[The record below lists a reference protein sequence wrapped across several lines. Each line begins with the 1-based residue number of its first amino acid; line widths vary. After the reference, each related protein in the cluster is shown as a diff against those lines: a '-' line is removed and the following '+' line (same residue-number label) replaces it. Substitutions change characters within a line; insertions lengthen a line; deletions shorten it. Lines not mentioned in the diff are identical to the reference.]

1 MHVWDSDIAWIKYTC
16 NPNSPCRKLQV
27 EISTNKPNLRII
39 ILLQNS
45 LGLEKKKKI
54 NVQIYSKELGVSK
67 I

>member
-1 MHVWDSDIAWIKYTC
+1 MYVWDSDIAWIKYTC

-27 EISTNKPNLRII
+27 EISTNKPNFRIT

-45 LGLEKKKKI
+45 LELKKKKI